1 MTIAASQYRVFFDRN
16 WLNIG
21 AEKLDRLLQSLF
33 STKPVYRWVGRFTLL
48 RRVSLSMVPKSK
60 MMMHSE
66 KFCDLDFE
74 TLRTDMSG
82 FSIRTEPDRLMV
94 RPSKITVFQRG

>member
-16 WLNIG
+16 WLNTG

-33 STKPVYRWVGRFTLL
+33 FTKPVYRWVGRFTLL
-48 RRVSLSMVPKSK
+48 RHVSLSMVPKSN

-82 FSIRTEPDRLMV
+82 F
-94 RPSKITVFQRG
+94 PSLEYLDLD